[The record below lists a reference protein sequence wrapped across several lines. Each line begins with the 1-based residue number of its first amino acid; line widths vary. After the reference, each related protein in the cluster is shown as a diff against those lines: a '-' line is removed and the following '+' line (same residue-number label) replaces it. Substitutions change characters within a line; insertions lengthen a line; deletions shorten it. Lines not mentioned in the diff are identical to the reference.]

1 MRSSR
6 GEIVVGFVGMSELA
20 VGKCRLDGSTQD
32 LGGDYRG
39 NFLATVGAS
48 ELDRHAAWRQGGP
61 RNHGSDR
68 GQDVMLCLPL
78 YIVGQRAVARP
89 GHGPAELLHD
99 GTNARLDARRRG

>member
-6 GEIVVGFVGMSELA
+6 GEIVVGFVGMSKLA

-32 LGGDYRG
+32 LGGNYRG

-48 ELDRHAAWRQGGP
+48 ELDRHAAWRQVGP

-68 GQDVMLCLPL
+68 VQDVMLCLPL
-78 YIVGQRAVARP
+78 YIVGQCAVAGL
-89 GHGPAELLHD
+89 GHVRAELLHD
-99 GTNARLDARRRG
+99 RADVMDHSRR